1 MSTDEQDLDTPD
13 EIDSE
18 EAMAAE
24 EMHEIRAMLL
34 SQMEEIEERLNATH
48 EETEFEVGDEVDQ
61 SVISQEQTLNSLIES
76 REIERLQQIKD
87 ALQRM
92 DIGEYGWCEET
103 GQGIG

>member
-24 EMHEIRAMLL
+24 EMQEIRAMLL

-48 EETEFEVGDEVDQ
+48 EETEFEVGDEVDH

-92 DIGEYGWCEET
+92 DSGEYGWCEET
-103 GQGIG
+103 GRR